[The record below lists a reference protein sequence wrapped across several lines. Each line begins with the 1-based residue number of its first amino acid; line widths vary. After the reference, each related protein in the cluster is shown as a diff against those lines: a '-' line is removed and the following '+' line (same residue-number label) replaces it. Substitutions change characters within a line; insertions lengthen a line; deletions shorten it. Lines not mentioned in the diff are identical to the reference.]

1 MAGGGTAPSMKMSDV
16 FLLVGMSILVGGII
30 MHTWTASTALDEA
43 SPTLESGASMLKEDT
58 LTFELSPGKNASI
71 TIIVLSEDGA
81 TVAQE
86 SWSPS
91 EGEDFE
97 YTFTAKEGG
106 FYTYTV
112 TYESGEGEAF
122 VDVNRNTMID
132 FIAYPIG
139 AACLAFGVYKRTLES
154 DEVLD
159 AELEG

>member
-30 MHTWTASTALDEA
+30 MHIWTASTALDEA

-86 SWSPS
+86 
-91 EGEDFE
+91 
-97 YTFTAKEGG
+97 
-106 FYTYTV
+106 
-112 TYESGEGEAF
+112 
-122 VDVNRNTMID
+122 
-132 FIAYPIG
+132 
-139 AACLAFGVYKRTLES
+139 
-154 DEVLD
+154 
-159 AELEG
+159 

>member
-71 TIIVLSEDGA
+71 TIIVVSEDGA

-86 SWSPS
+86 SWSPG

-112 TYESGEGEAF
+112 TYESGDTTFEQTSF
-122 VDVNRNTMID
+122 TR
-132 FIAYPIG
+132 
-139 AACLAFGVYKRTLES
+139 
-154 DEVLD
+154 
-159 AELEG
+159 